1 MADPKVPDTI
11 GDKAAKLKVQQDAP
25 PQPWFTKEHVRLV
38 KAAQQQERR
47 KLS

>member
-1 MADPKVPDTI
+1 MADPVVPDTI
-11 GDKAAKLKVQQDAP
+11 GGKAAQIEQPAP

-38 KAAQQQERR
+38 KAAEQQKKR